1 MMHTI
6 RRSFLFLLALGP
18 FALDAVAQ
26 EPKAE
31 PKPEIDVKAVLGEL
45 RKAAFDRKGARDTEA
60 IGLVDRLL
68 QAYEKLDAGQKAS
81 VRKALGELLTS
92 RKIRRPTDQTG
103 LYVAAAAALGRM
115 GQEAARELWKAFR
128 SSKFKKREWVT
139 LRAILLK
146 NIGRT
151 KDPNSIKPLIER
163 ARRDPEDAI
172 MAAAGEAL
180 GNYEDFPEKTR
191 KDIFKNLVIRYG
203 QVYGESRKNIDPG
216 DPIVQRAK
224 ERLAQIS
231 QPWNETLR
239 RLSGKDLR
247 TAEEWQRFWN
257 KHKNDRWDE
266 GKGKSKKTF
275 PGR

>member
-1 MMHTI
+1 MTGTI
-6 RRSFLFLLALGP
+6 RRSFLFLMALVP
-18 FALDAVAQ
+18 FAVGVVAQ
-26 EPKAE
+26 EPEAE
-31 PKPEIDVKAVLGEL
+31 SKPEIDVKEVLGEL
-45 RKAAFDRKGARDTEA
+45 RKAAFDRKAARDTEA

-68 QAYEKLDAGQKAS
+68 QAFEKLDAKQKAS
-81 VRKALGELLTS
+81 VRKALGEILTS
-92 RKIRRPTDQTG
+92 KKVKRTKDQTG

-115 GQEAARELWKAFR
+115 GPEAARELWKAFK

-139 LRAILLK
+139 LRAVFLK
-146 NIGRT
+146 HIGRT
-151 KDPNSIKPLIER
+151 KDPRSIKPLIER

-180 GNYEDFPEKTR
+180 GNYEEFPEKVR
-191 KDIFKNLVIRYG
+191 KDVVKNLIIRYG
-203 QVYGESRKNIDPG
+203 QVYAESRKNLDPG

-239 RLSGKDLR
+239 KLTGKDLR

-257 KHKNDRWDE
+257 KHKNDRWD
-266 GKGKSKKTF
+266 KGRPKKAA
-275 PGR
+275 PRR